1 MSIISGPASAL
12 IGANASGNAA
22 SAQSDASMKA
32 MVMQWKQAQQ
42 AREDWAPWR
51 EAGKNALHTLQE
63 RVAQGP
69 GNYTQSPGY
78 EVRLA
83 EGQRA
88 IEGSAASRGNLL
100 SGAAQKALLRHG
112 QDYATNDYDNFLKR
126 YYDSLTPYQSMAGL
140 GMTATG
146 GTVASGT
153 NMANQASSY
162 LQNMGNAQA
171 AGYINSANA
180 ITGGI
185 NSGINNALA
194 GYNAWRNFSGAAGAA
209 GAGAA
214 ASASPAAVEALGS
227 GETYNA
233 LRGAAGYLFG

>member
-1 MSIISGPASAL
+1 MSIISGPASAW
-12 IGANASGNAA
+12 IGSSASGSAA
-22 SAQSDASMKA
+22 SAQSDASMRA
-32 MVMQWKQAQQ
+32 IVMQWKQAQQ

-112 QDYATNDYDNFLKR
+112 QDYATHDYDNFLKR

-194 GYNAWRNFSGAAGAA
+194 GYNAWRNFGGAA
-209 GAGAA
+209 GAGVA